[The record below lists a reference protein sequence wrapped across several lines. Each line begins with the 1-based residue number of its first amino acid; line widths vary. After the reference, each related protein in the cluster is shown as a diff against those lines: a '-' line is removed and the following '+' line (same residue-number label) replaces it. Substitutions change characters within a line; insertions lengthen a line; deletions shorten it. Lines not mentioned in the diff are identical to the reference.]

1 MSKKIKIILIALI
14 AVVFVA
20 FYTLGYE
27 LPYAA
32 NPVFIEPM
40 LTPVVIWL
48 MIIML
53 VAALVAVV
61 LSIVTGAKCQ
71 SHETKVNNINTR
83 WIGWGVAVPVALVM
97 LLTFLFGST
106 DAIDLNGRAYNETIW
121 LRASSMFVLTAVIL
135 IATAVVLILLSTFK
149 RR

>member
-61 LSIVTGAKCQ
+61 LSIVTGAKCR

-97 LLTFLFGST
+97 LLTFPLEAPEG
-106 DAIDLNGRAYNETIW
+106 AG
-121 LRASSMFVLTAVIL
+121 
-135 IATAVVLILLSTFK
+135 
-149 RR
+149 